1 MKNIKTEWLYYQSKY
16 KYAFNKSEYDDD
28 QYWSYME
35 ERIVFLDHLKK
46 CSTQELTEIMITI
59 YIDVYPLEARGIFA
73 KLRKGKYRDLDDIE
87 PVSYKIDDLYNIVS
101 YTITFKEEQSEIL
114 TMIPNVLSDKEVT
127 IDTQDDQTIFTVVNS
142 PIKELIVS
150 NKIMT
155 LNVNE
160 DTIDIALAQQDS

>member
-35 ERIVFLDHLKK
+35 ERIAFLDHLKK
-46 CSTQELTEIMITI
+46 CSTQELVEIMVYI
-59 YIDVYPLEARGIFA
+59 YKENYPLESDSVFG
-73 KLRKGKYRDLDDIE
+73 KLRIEKYRDLDDID
-87 PVSYKIDDLYNIVS
+87 PVSYKIDDVFFLIS
-101 YTITFKEEQSEIL
+101 YTIQFKEEQPEIL
-114 TMIPNVLSDKEVT
+114 AVIQNVLSDKEVT
-127 IDTQDDQTIFTVVNS
+127 IDTQDDQTVFTVVNS

-150 NKIMT
+150 NKRLT

-160 DTIDIALAQQDS
+160 DTIDIALAQQGK